1 MTTPTDPLYDDQWH
15 FDLIGDIETIWDDY
29 TGDGV
34 TVAVYDEGV
43 DYDHPDLDD
52 NYDASMHFTYDGV
65 VYDGAPNGPNNGH
78 GTSCAGLIGAENN
91 GEGGVG
97 VAYDVTITGVDY
109 LEDIQ
114 FAEQDV
120 YDAALYWAANF
131 DIMSNSWGYSTGF
144 TNFQNLNTD
153 SSTAHD
159 VAIYTEVV
167 ATGRDG
173 AGTIILKAA
182 GNETKNA
189 NGDGMNAS
197 HVVITVAATEQTGEV
212 AYYSNYGSTILI
224 AAPAS
229 GVTTDMTGED
239 GYNGTGDSDPF
250 PVDYTSEFNGT
261 SAATPTAAGVVA
273 LMLEA
278 DPTLGWRDVK
288 NILALSASHT
298 GSDFGGP
305 AVQFEVGS
313 WDTMGGNTWNGG
325 GTQFHQ
331 SYGYGMVDAYTA
343 VRFTE
348 AWDVL
353 YAAQGPQ
360 TSANEQVVTAAS
372 AGGTVAIPDNNG
384 VPGTGTASVQVVSN
398 QDITIESIHVTIDVT
413 HSNSND
419 LIFYLMAPDGQMVEL
434 YNADGNGR
442 TMDNGLV
449 WTFNVE
455 GLRGYSSEGTWTVV
469 AEDTVTG
476 GIGEIDGVDLTFYGS
491 TASNNDVYHF
501 TDDFFMLAD
510 FEASRTLLDDT
521 NGGIDWLN
529 FSAIAGDV
537 VATMVAGGAISIGGV
552 AALTLAAGAADFEN
566 FYSGD
571 GDDVIDGNSLGNHI
585 VGARG
590 VDNLHGKNGNDRLVG
605 EDGNDTL
612 FGDKNN
618 DTLTGGDGN
627 DRVNGGTGSDNLSGN
642 GGNDTFIFQ
651 NNFDNDTVQ
660 GFQDDLDTLR
670 FNSDFADGLTVSQF
684 IATYATVVGG
694 NTVFDFGGGDVLT
707 VVGVTNTSILTNDI
721 TFI

>member
-1 MTTPTDPLYDDQWH
+1 MTTPTDPLYEYQWH
-15 FDLIGDIETIWDDY
+15 FDLIGDIETVWDDY

-43 DYDHPDLDD
+43 QYDHPDLDD

-65 VYDGAPNGPNNGH
+65 VYDAMPETGNNGH
-78 GTSCAGLIGAENN
+78 GTSCAGLIGAEAGN

-109 LEDIQ
+109 LNEIQ
-114 FAEQDV
+114 FLDDAT
-120 YDAALYWAANF
+120 YDAALLWAANF
-131 DIMSNSWGYSTGF
+131 DIMSNSWGYSTVF
-144 TNFQNLNTD
+144 TPFQNLNNG
-153 SSTAHD
+153 SSTAQD

-173 AGTIILKAA
+173 LGTIILKAA
-182 GNETKNA
+182 GNETQNA

-197 HVVITVAATEQTGEV
+197 HVVLTIAATEQTGEV
-212 AYYSNYGSTILI
+212 AYYSNYGSTILV

-229 GVTTDMTGED
+229 AATTDMTGSD
-239 GYNGTGDSDPF
+239 GYNGPGTGDGDPA
-250 PVDYTSEFNGT
+250 PPDYTSQFNGT
-261 SAATPTAAGVVA
+261 SAATPTVAGVVA

-278 DPTLGWRDVK
+278 DPSLGWRDVK

-305 AVQFEVGS
+305 VVEFEVGS
-313 WDTMGGNTWNGG
+313 WETMGGSTWNGG

-353 YAAQGPQ
+353 YATQGPQ
-360 TSANEQVVTAAS
+360 TSANEQTVTVAS
-372 AGGTVAIPDNNG
+372 AGGALIPDTN
-384 VPGTGTASVQVVSN
+384 GTAEVDVVSTEN
-398 QDITIESIHVTIDVT
+398 ISIESIHVTIDVT
-413 HSNSND
+413 HENAKD
-419 LIFYLMAPDGQMVEL
+419 LIFWLQAPDGQMVEL
-434 YNADGNGR
+434 YNGDGTSR

-455 GLRGYSSEGTWTVV
+455 GLRGYSSLGTWTVV

-476 GIGEIDGVDLTFYGS
+476 SIGQIDGVDLTFYGS
-491 TASNNDVYHF
+491 GASNNDVYHF
-501 TDDFFMLAD
+501 TDDFMLMAE
-510 FEASRTLLDDT
+510 FEAARTVIDDT

-537 VATMVAGGAISIGGV
+537 VANMAAGGAISIGAV
-552 AALTLAAGAADFEN
+552 AAMTLASGTADFEN

-571 GDDVIDGNSLGNHI
+571 GDDKITGNRSDNHV

-590 VDNLHGKNGNDRLVG
+590 TDTVHGSNGNDSVTG
-605 EDGNDTL
+605 DDGDDKLFGDRDNDTL
-612 FGDKNN
+612 
-618 DTLTGGDGN
+618 LGGEGN
-627 DRVNGGTGSDNLSGN
+627 DRVNGGAGTDLLAGN
-642 GGNDTFIFQ
+642 GGSDTFVFQ
-651 NNFDNDTVQ
+651 LDFGADTVMS
-660 GFQDDLDTLR
+660 FQDNLDTLK
-670 FNSDFADGLTVSQF
+670 FNSSFSDGLSVADF
-684 IATYATVVGG
+684 IATFATVVGTT
-694 NTVFDFGGGDVLT
+694 TVFDFGDGEVLT
-707 VVGVTNTSILTNDI
+707 ITGLTNTSLLLDDI
-721 TFI
+721 AFL